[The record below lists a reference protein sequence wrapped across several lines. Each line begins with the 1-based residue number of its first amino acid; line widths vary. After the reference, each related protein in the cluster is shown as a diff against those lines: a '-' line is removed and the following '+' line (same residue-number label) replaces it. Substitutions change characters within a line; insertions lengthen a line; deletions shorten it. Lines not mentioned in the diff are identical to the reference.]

1 MVADRL
7 LISCRSC
14 RRHVVLVRNV
24 NTAALNVLATH
35 LRCLHRDDAPRE
47 QSSSKELLRRF
58 RVAREQSQST
68 MRGWPA

>member
-7 LISCRSC
+7 LLSCRSC
-14 RRHVVLVRNV
+14 RRNVVLVRDV

-35 LRCLHRDDAPRE
+35 LRCLHRDAAPPE

-58 RVAREQSQST
+58 RVAREQSPST

>member
-14 RRHVVLVRNV
+14 RRNVVLARNV

-47 QSSSKELLRRF
+47 RASSKELLRRF
-58 RVAREQSQST
+58 RVAREQSPSM